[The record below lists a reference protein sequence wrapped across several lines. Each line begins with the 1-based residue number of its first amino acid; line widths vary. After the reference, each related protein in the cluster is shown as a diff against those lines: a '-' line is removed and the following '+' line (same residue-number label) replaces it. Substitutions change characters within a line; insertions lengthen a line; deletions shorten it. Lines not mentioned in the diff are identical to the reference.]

1 MKTTL
6 ASILF
11 ALSAISAAP
20 AMAANDHTGHGAMS
34 SHHSTAAATKM
45 VDGQVKKID
54 KAAGKVTLA
63 HGPLANLGMDMSMTM
78 VFRVK
83 DATWLDQMKEGDKIR
98 FMADNVNGAITVVQ
112 FERAK

>member
-11 ALSAISAAP
+11 ASSAILA
-20 AMAANDHTGHGAMS
+20 AANDHAGHGAMP

-63 HGPLANLGMDMSMTM
+63 HGPLANLGMDGTDDDGLS
-78 VFRVK
+78 RQGRHLARP
-83 DATWLDQMKEGDKIR
+83 DEGRRQDP
-98 FMADNVNGAITVVQ
+98 ASWPTT
-112 FERAK
+112 

>member
-20 AMAANDHTGHGAMS
+20 AMAANDHAGHGAMS

-54 KAAGKVTLA
+54 KAAGKVTLK
-63 HGPLANLGMDMSMTM
+63 HGPIKDLDMDAMTM
-78 VFRVK
+78 VFRAGDPAMLK
-83 DATWLDQMKEGDKIR
+83 GLKAGARIKFDADR
-98 FMADNVNGAITVVQ
+98 VNGQITVTKLQ
-112 FERAK
+112 QAK